1 MLDIGKCQWH
11 RGDVVSYDEKT
22 GIHTIH
28 APSWNVNQDH
38 MYRVHMSINFVSIS
52 IVPPVNGVV
61 PIRPL
66 WRPLVMPPLQQ
77 APQVQAEQGAPQV
90 HEMQGE
96 HEMQAEQAPP
106 QEQQGAPQVQQGAPQ
121 VQQGEDEMQAE
132 QAPPQEQQG
141 APQEDEMQALV
152 ELLRRMPKLPDID
165 MFIESGRK
173 RNHAAVPSILP
184 ARQILQPGM
193 TDRNKT
199 FVIAEGLTT
208 IMAAMKLS
216 LVRQGC

>member
-1 MLDIGKCQWH
+1 MLDIGKRQWH
-11 RGDVVSYDEKT
+11 RGDVVSYDEQT

-77 APQVQAEQGAPQV
+77 GAPQEQQGEHEMQAEQGAPQV
-90 HEMQGE
+90 QQGAPQEQQGEHEMQAEQGAPQVQQGAPQVQQGE

-106 QEQQGAPQVQQGAPQ
+106 QEQQGAPQV
-121 VQQGEDEMQAE
+121 DE
-132 QAPPQEQQG
+132 
-141 APQEDEMQALV
+141 LV

-173 RNHAAVPSILP
+173 RNHVAVP
-184 ARQILQPGM
+184 AMQILQPGM

>member
-106 QEQQGAPQVQQGAPQ
+106 QEQQGAPQ
-121 VQQGEDEMQAE
+121 
-132 QAPPQEQQG
+132 
-141 APQEDEMQALV
+141 EDEMQALV